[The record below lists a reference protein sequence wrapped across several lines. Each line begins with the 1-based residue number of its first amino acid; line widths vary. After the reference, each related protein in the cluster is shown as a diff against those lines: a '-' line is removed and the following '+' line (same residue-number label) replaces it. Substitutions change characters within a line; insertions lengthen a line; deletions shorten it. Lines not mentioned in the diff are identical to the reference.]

1 MLHTNRMYERKRR
14 MARNKYPE
22 ETINQILTVALNL
35 FMQKGYEQTS
45 IQDIINELG
54 GLTKGAI
61 YHHFKSKEEIWQ
73 AVIDHAFKGVDEML
87 SGIRD
92 DNGLNGL
99 EKLRKISQVSLDNVA
114 RNELASVGPNL
125 LRNPK
130 LLAAQ
135 IENIIEKAVPVYIQP
150 IIEQGMRDA
159 SIRTDYPRELS
170 EALVILTNLWLNP
183 EVIQASP
190 EMMLRKVRFFDEILK
205 GLGLDLFDEQMYQ
218 RYEELF
224 RLSAREDIKEN

>member
-1 MLHTNRMYERKRR
+1 

-35 FMQKGYEQTS
+35 FIQKGYEQTS

-61 YHHFKSKEEIWQ
+61 YHHFKSKEEIMQ
-73 AVIDHAFKGVDEML
+73 AVIDHLFKGVDEML

-92 DNGLNGL
+92 DKELNGL
-99 EKLRKISQVSLDNVA
+99 EKLRKISRVSLNNPAQNEVA
-114 RNELASVGPNL
+114 TVAPKL

-135 IENIIEKAVPVYIQP
+135 IEHIIEKAVPVYIQP
-150 IIEQGMRDA
+150 IIEQGMRDG

-170 EALVILTNLWLNP
+170 EVLVILTNLWLNP
-183 EVIQASP
+183 AVIEATP
-190 EMMLRKVRFFDEILK
+190 EIMLRKVRFFDELLK
-205 GLGLDLFDEQMYQ
+205 GMGLDMFDEQMFQ
-218 RYEELF
+218 RYEELY
-224 RLSAREDIKEN
+224 RLSAREVSTDN

>member
-1 MLHTNRMYERKRR
+1 

-61 YHHFKSKEEIWQ
+61 YHHFKSKEEILQ
-73 AVIDHAFKGVDEML
+73 AVTDHLFQGVDDML
-87 SGIRD
+87 SSVRD
-92 DNGLNGL
+92 DKELNGR
-99 EKLRKISQVSLDNVA
+99 EKLRKISLVSLDNPA
-114 RNELASVGPNL
+114 QDELASVAPNL

-130 LLAAQ
+130 MLAAL
-135 IENIIEKAVPVYIQP
+135 IENIIDKAVPVYIQP
-150 IIEQGMRDA
+150 IIEQGMRDG

-170 EALVILTNLWLNP
+170 EVLMVLTNIWLNP
-183 EVIQASP
+183 AIIPASP
-190 EMMLRKVRFFDEILK
+190 EVVLRKVKLFDEILK
-205 GLGLDLFDEQMYQ
+205 GLGLDLFDEQMIQ
-218 RYEELF
+218 RYEELL
-224 RLSAREDIKEN
+224 RMSAREVSKEN

>member
-1 MLHTNRMYERKRR
+1 

-35 FMQKGYEQTS
+35 FIQKGYEQTS

-61 YHHFKSKEEIWQ
+61 YHHFKSKEEILE
-73 AVIDHAFKGVDEML
+73 AVTNHLFKGVDEML
-87 SGIRD
+87 SGVRD

-99 EKLRKISQVSLDNVA
+99 EKLRKISRVSLDNPA
-114 RNELASVGPNL
+114 QDEMASVAPNL

-130 LLAAQ
+130 MLAAQ

-150 IIEQGMRDA
+150 IIEQGMRDG

-170 EALVILTNLWLNP
+170 EALMILTNIWLNP
-183 EVIQASP
+183 AVIPASP
-190 EMMLRKVRFFDEILK
+190 EMMLRKLRFFDEILK
-205 GLGLDLFDEQMYQ
+205 GLGLDLFDEQIFQ

-224 RLSAREDIKEN
+224 RMSAREVSIEK

>member
-1 MLHTNRMYERKRR
+1 

-22 ETINQILTVALNL
+22 ETINQILTAALNL
-35 FMQKGYEQTS
+35 FIQKGYEQTS

-61 YHHFKSKEEIWQ
+61 YHHFKSKEEILQ
-73 AVIDHAFKGVDEML
+73 AVTDHLFKGVDEML
-87 SGIRD
+87 SGVRD
-92 DNGLNGL
+92 DPGLNGL
-99 EKLRKISQVSLDNVA
+99 EKLRKISRVSLDNPA
-114 RNELASVGPNL
+114 QNEMASAAPNL

-135 IENIIEKAVPVYIQP
+135 IENIFEKAVPTYIQP
-150 IIEQGMRDA
+150 IIEQGMRDG

-170 EALVILTNLWLNP
+170 EALMILTNLWLNP
-183 EVIQASP
+183 AVIQASP
-190 EMMLRKVRFFDEILK
+190 ELMMRKLRFFDEILK
-205 GLGLDLFDEQMYQ
+205 GLGLDLFDEQIFQ

-224 RLSAREDIKEN
+224 RLSAREVSIEK

>member
-1 MLHTNRMYERKRR
+1 

-35 FMQKGYEQTS
+35 FIQKGYEQTS

-61 YHHFKSKEEIWQ
+61 YHHFKSKEEILE
-73 AVIDHAFKGVDEML
+73 AVVDHMFKGVDEML
-87 SGIRD
+87 SGVRD
-92 DNGLNGL
+92 DKGLNGL
-99 EKLRKISQVSLDNVA
+99 EKLRKISRVSLDNPA
-114 RNELASVGPNL
+114 QDELATVAPNL

-130 LLAAQ
+130 ILAVQ

-150 IIEQGMRDA
+150 IIEQGMRDG

-170 EALVILTNLWLNP
+170 EVLLILTNIWLSP
-183 EVIQASP
+183 TVFQVSP
-190 EMMLRKVRFFDEILK
+190 EMMVRKLRFFDEILK
-205 GLGLDLFDEQMYQ
+205 GLGLELFDEQMFQ
-218 RYEELF
+218 RLEELF
-224 RLSAREDIKEN
+224 RLSAREVSIEN

>member
-1 MLHTNRMYERKRR
+1 

-35 FMQKGYEQTS
+35 FIQKGYEQTS

-61 YHHFKSKEEIWQ
+61 YHHYKSKEEIFQ
-73 AVIDHAFKGVDEML
+73 AVTDHMFKGVDEML
-87 SGIRD
+87 SGVRED
-92 DNGLNGL
+92 KELNGL
-99 EKLRKISQVSLDNVA
+99 EKLRKISRVSLNNPA
-114 RNELASVGPNL
+114 QNEMASAAPSL

-135 IENIIEKAVPVYIQP
+135 LENIFEKGVPLYIQP
-150 IIEQGMRDA
+150 IIEQGVRDG

-170 EALVILTNLWLNP
+170 EALMILTNFWLNP
-183 EVIQASP
+183 AVIQTTP
-190 EMMLRKVRFFDEILK
+190 EMMLRKVRLFDEILK
-205 GLGLDLFDEQMYQ
+205 GLGLDLFDEKMIQ
-218 RYEELF
+218 RYEELY
-224 RLSAREDIKEN
+224 RLSAREVSKEN

>member
-1 MLHTNRMYERKRR
+1 

-92 DNGLNGL
+92 DKALNGL
-99 EKLRKISQVSLDNVA
+99 EKLRKISQASLDNAA

-135 IENIIEKAVPVYIQP
+135 IENILEKAVPVYIQP
-150 IIEQGMRDA
+150 IIEQGMRDG

-170 EALVILTNLWLNP
+170 EVLVILTNIWLNP
-183 EVIQASP
+183 EVIEASP
-190 EMMLRKVRFFDEILK
+190 EMMLHKVRFFDEILK

-224 RLSAREDIKEN
+224 RVSAREVSKEN

>member
-1 MLHTNRMYERKRR
+1 

>member
-1 MLHTNRMYERKRR
+1 

-92 DNGLNGL
+92 DKGLNGL
-99 EKLRKISQVSLDNVA
+99 EKLRKISQASLDNAA

-135 IENIIEKAVPVYIQP
+135 IENILENAVPVYIQP
-150 IIEQGMRDA
+150 IIEQGMRDG
-159 SIRTDYPRELS
+159 SIRTDYPKELS
-170 EALVILTNLWLNP
+170 EVLVILTNIWLNP
-183 EVIQASP
+183 EVIEASP
-190 EMMLRKVRFFDEILK
+190 EMMLHKVRFFDEILK

-224 RLSAREDIKEN
+224 RVSAREVSKEN

>member
-1 MLHTNRMYERKRR
+1 

-35 FMQKGYEQTS
+35 FIQKGYEQTS

-61 YHHFKSKEEIWQ
+61 YHHFKSKEEIMQ
-73 AVIDHAFKGVDEML
+73 AVIDHLFKGVDEML

-92 DNGLNGL
+92 DKELNGL
-99 EKLRKISQVSLDNVA
+99 EKLRKISRVSLNNPAQNEVA
-114 RNELASVGPNL
+114 TAAPKL

-135 IENIIEKAVPVYIQP
+135 IEHIIEKAVPVYIQP
-150 IIEQGMRDA
+150 IIEQGMRDG

-170 EALVILTNLWLNP
+170 EVLVILTNLWLNP
-183 EVIQASP
+183 AVIEATP
-190 EMMLRKVRFFDEILK
+190 EIMLRKVRFFDELLK
-205 GLGLDLFDEQMYQ
+205 GMGLDMFDEQMFQ
-218 RYEELF
+218 RYEELY
-224 RLSAREDIKEN
+224 RLSAREVSIDN

>member
-1 MLHTNRMYERKRR
+1 

-92 DNGLNGL
+92 DKGLNGL
-99 EKLRKISQVSLDNVA
+99 EKLRKISQASLDNA
-114 RNELASVGPNL
+114 ASNELASVGPNL

-135 IENIIEKAVPVYIQP
+135 IENILEKAVPVYIQP
-150 IIEQGMRDA
+150 IIEQGMRDG

-170 EALVILTNLWLNP
+170 EVLVILTNIWLNP
-183 EVIQASP
+183 EVIEASP
-190 EMMLRKVRFFDEILK
+190 EMMLHKVRFFDEILK

-224 RLSAREDIKEN
+224 RVSAREVSKEN

>member
-1 MLHTNRMYERKRR
+1 

-61 YHHFKSKEEIWQ
+61 YHHFKSKEEIMQ
-73 AVIDHAFKGVDEML
+73 AVIDHLFKDVDEML
-87 SGIRD
+87 SGVRD
-92 DNGLNGL
+92 DKELNGL
-99 EKLRKISQVSLDNVA
+99 EKLRKISRVSLDNPA
-114 RNELASVGPNL
+114 QNEMATAAPNL

-135 IENIIEKAVPVYIQP
+135 IEHIIEKAVPVYIQP
-150 IIEQGMRDA
+150 IIEQGMRDG

-170 EALVILTNLWLNP
+170 EALMILTNLWLNP
-183 EVIQASP
+183 AVIQATP
-190 EMMLRKVRFFDEILK
+190 EMMLRKVKLFDEMLK
-205 GLGLDLFDEQMYQ
+205 GLGLDLFDEQMFQ

-224 RLSAREDIKEN
+224 RLSAREASKDR

>member
-1 MLHTNRMYERKRR
+1 

-35 FMQKGYEQTS
+35 FIQKGYEQTS

-61 YHHFKSKEEIWQ
+61 YHHFKSKEEIMQ
-73 AVIDHAFKGVDEML
+73 AVIDHMFKGVDEML

-92 DNGLNGL
+92 DTGLNGR
-99 EKLRKISQVSLDNVA
+99 EKLRKISRVSLNNPA
-114 RNELASVGPNL
+114 QNEMASAAPNL

-135 IENIIEKAVPVYIQP
+135 IEHMVEKAVPVYIQP
-150 IIEQGMRDA
+150 IIEQGMRDG

-170 EALVILTNLWLNP
+170 EVLLVLTNVWLNP
-183 EVIQASP
+183 AVIQASP
-190 EMMLRKVRFFDEILK
+190 ETMLRKLRFFNEILN
-205 GLGLDLFDEQMYQ
+205 GLGLDLFDEQMFQ
-218 RYEELF
+218 RYEELL
-224 RLSAREDIKEN
+224 RLSARESSKKN

>member
-1 MLHTNRMYERKRR
+1 

-35 FMQKGYEQTS
+35 FIQKGYEQTS

-61 YHHFKSKEEIWQ
+61 YHHFKSKEEILQ
-73 AVIDHAFKGVDEML
+73 AVTDHLFKGVDEML

-99 EKLRKISQVSLDNVA
+99 EKLRKISRVSLDNPA
-114 RNELASVGPNL
+114 QNEMASAAPNL

-135 IENIIEKAVPVYIQP
+135 IENIIEKGVPVYIQP
-150 IIEQGMRDA
+150 IIEQGMRDG

-170 EALVILTNLWLNP
+170 EALMILTNLWLNP
-183 EVIQASP
+183 AVIQASP

-205 GLGLDLFDEQMYQ
+205 GLGLDLFDEQMFQ

-224 RLSAREDIKEN
+224 RLSAREVSIDK

>member
-1 MLHTNRMYERKRR
+1 

-99 EKLRKISQVSLDNVA
+99 EKLRKISQLSLDNA
-114 RNELASVGPNL
+114 AHNELASVAPNL

-135 IENIIEKAVPVYIQP
+135 IENIFEKAVPVYIQP
-150 IIEQGMRDA
+150 IIEQGMRDG
-159 SIRTDYPRELS
+159 SIRTDYPTELS

-218 RYEELF
+218 RYEKLF
-224 RLSAREDIKEN
+224 RVSAREISKEN

>member
-1 MLHTNRMYERKRR
+1 

-35 FMQKGYEQTS
+35 FIEKGYEQTS

-73 AVIDHAFKGVDEML
+73 AVTEHMLKGVDDVL
-87 SGIRD
+87 APVRD
-92 DNGLNGL
+92 DNNLNGR
-99 EKLRKISQVSLDNVA
+99 EKLRKISRVSLDNPA
-114 RNELASVGPNL
+114 QNELASAAPNL

-135 IENIIEKAVPVYIQP
+135 IENIIEKAIPVYIQP
-150 IIEQGMRDA
+150 IIEQGMRDG

-170 EALVILTNLWLNP
+170 EVLMILTNVWLNP
-183 EVIQASP
+183 GVIPASP
-190 EMMLRKVRFFDEILK
+190 EMLLRKLRLFDEILK
-205 GLGLDLFDEQMYQ
+205 GLGLDLFDEEMFQ
-218 RYEELF
+218 RYEELL
-224 RLSAREDIKEN
+224 RLSAREVINKK

>member
-1 MLHTNRMYERKRR
+1 

-35 FMQKGYEQTS
+35 FIQKGYEQTS

-61 YHHFKSKEEIWQ
+61 YHHFKSKEEILQ
-73 AVIDHAFKGVDEML
+73 AVTDHLFQGADNML

-92 DNGLNGL
+92 DKELNGL
-99 EKLRKISQVSLDNVA
+99 EKLRKISRVSLDNPA
-114 RNELASVGPNL
+114 QDELASVTPNL

-130 LLAAQ
+130 MLAAQ
-135 IENIIEKAVPVYIQP
+135 IENMIEKAIPVYIQP
-150 IIEQGMRDA
+150 IIEQGMRDG

-170 EALVILTNLWLNP
+170 EVLIILTNLWLNP
-183 EVIQASP
+183 AVIPASP

-205 GLGLDLFDEQMYQ
+205 GLGLDLFDEQMFQ

-224 RLSAREDIKEN
+224 RMSAREVSIEK

>member
-1 MLHTNRMYERKRR
+1 

-35 FMQKGYEQTS
+35 FIQKGYEQTS

-61 YHHFKSKEEIWQ
+61 YHHFKSKEEILE
-73 AVIDHAFKGVDEML
+73 AVVDHMFKGVDEML
-87 SGIRD
+87 SGVRD
-92 DNGLNGL
+92 DKGLNGL
-99 EKLRKISQVSLDNVA
+99 EKLRKISRVSLDNPA
-114 RNELASVGPNL
+114 QDELATVAPNL

-130 LLAAQ
+130 ILAAQ

-150 IIEQGMRDA
+150 IIEQGMRDG

-170 EALVILTNLWLNP
+170 EVLLILTNIWLSP
-183 EVIQASP
+183 TVFQVSP
-190 EMMLRKVRFFDEILK
+190 EMMVRKLRFFDEILK
-205 GLGLDLFDEQMYQ
+205 GLGLELFDEQMFQ
-218 RYEELF
+218 RLEELF
-224 RLSAREDIKEN
+224 RLSAREVSIEN

>member
-1 MLHTNRMYERKRR
+1 

-35 FMQKGYEQTS
+35 FIQKGYDQTS

-61 YHHFKSKEEIWQ
+61 YHHFKSKEEILE
-73 AVIDHAFKGVDEML
+73 AVTDHLFKGVDEML
-87 SGIRD
+87 SGVRD
-92 DNGLNGL
+92 DKGLNGL
-99 EKLRKISQVSLDNVA
+99 EKLRKISRVSLDNPA
-114 RNELASVGPNL
+114 QNEMASAAPNL

-135 IENIIEKAVPVYIQP
+135 IENVIEKGVPVYIQP
-150 IIEQGMRDA
+150 IIEQGMRDG

-170 EALVILTNLWLNP
+170 EVLMILTNVWLNP
-183 EVIQASP
+183 AVIHASP
-190 EMMLRKVRFFDEILK
+190 EMMLRKVRLFDEILK
-205 GLGLDLFDEQMYQ
+205 GLGLELFDEQMFQ

-224 RLSAREDIKEN
+224 RLSAREVRINN

>member
-1 MLHTNRMYERKRR
+1 MYEKGGER

-35 FMQKGYEQTS
+35 FIQKGYEQTS

-61 YHHFKSKEEIWQ
+61 YHHFKSKEEILR
-73 AVIDHAFKGVDEML
+73 AVTDHMFEGVDELL
-87 SGIRD
+87 SSVRD

-99 EKLRKISQVSLDNVA
+99 EKLRKISRVSLDNPA
-114 RNELASVGPNL
+114 QNEIASVAPNL

-135 IENIIEKAVPVYIQP
+135 IENIFEIAVPVYIQP
-150 IIEQGMRDA
+150 IIEQGMRDG

-170 EALVILTNLWLNP
+170 EALMILTNVWLNP
-183 EVIQASP
+183 AVIQASP
-190 EMMLRKVRFFDEILK
+190 EMMLRKVKFFDEILK
-205 GLGLDLFDEQMYQ
+205 GLGLDLFDEQVFQ
-218 RYEELF
+218 RYEDLF
-224 RLSAREDIKEN
+224 RLSAREVSIEN

>member
-1 MLHTNRMYERKRR
+1 

-35 FMQKGYEQTS
+35 FIQKGYEQTS

-61 YHHFKSKEEIWQ
+61 YHHFKSKEEIML
-73 AVIDHAFKGVDEML
+73 AVTDQLFKGVDEML
-87 SGIRD
+87 SGVRD

-99 EKLRKISQVSLDNVA
+99 EKLRKISRVALDNPA
-114 RNELASVGPNL
+114 QNEMASAAPNL

-135 IENIIEKAVPVYIQP
+135 IENIIEKAVPIYIQP
-150 IIEQGMRDA
+150 IIEQGVRDG

-170 EALVILTNLWLNP
+170 EVLMVLTNIWLNP
-183 EVIQASP
+183 GVIPASP
-190 EMMLRKVRFFDEILK
+190 EVVLRKLRLFDEILK
-205 GLGLDLFDEQMYQ
+205 GLGLDLFDEQMFQ
-218 RYEELF
+218 RYEGWL
-224 RLSAREDIKEN
+224 RLSTREVRIEN

>member
-1 MLHTNRMYERKRR
+1 

-92 DNGLNGL
+92 DKGLNGL
-99 EKLRKISQVSLDNVA
+99 EKLRKISQASLDNAA

-135 IENIIEKAVPVYIQP
+135 IENILEKAVPVYIQP
-150 IIEQGMRDA
+150 IIEQGMRDG
-159 SIRTDYPRELS
+159 SIRTEYPRELS
-170 EALVILTNLWLNP
+170 EVLVILTNIWLNP
-183 EVIQASP
+183 EVIEASP
-190 EMMLRKVRFFDEILK
+190 EMMLHKVRFFDEILK

-224 RLSAREDIKEN
+224 RVSAREVSKEK